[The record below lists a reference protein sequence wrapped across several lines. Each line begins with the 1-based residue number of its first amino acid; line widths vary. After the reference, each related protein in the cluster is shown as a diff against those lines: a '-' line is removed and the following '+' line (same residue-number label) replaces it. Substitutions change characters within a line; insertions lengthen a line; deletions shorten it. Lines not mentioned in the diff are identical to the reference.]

1 MKKIFDFIRV
11 HYREFFRGALFI
23 GAILLI
29 LFTLPRE
36 RKFKYEFQKGKAWMH
51 EDLVAPFDFPIY
63 KTDTELIAER
73 NSILNNLKPFFR
85 YDSSATEG
93 ALNQFK
99 EDLAKILE
107 DNNFKDQKEKNV
119 IDNTSKKIKEHIRIV
134 HLKGIL
140 QPKDYNELREQIF
153 SGITLLVNNQAYER
167 AFEEIYTV
175 NSAIEYLEEKHSS
188 ILANVN
194 NEASKKELERI
205 TFSNY
210 INPNLSYDKETT
222 QKVTEDMLKNLSQ
235 TKGLVYA
242 GERIISKGEIVNPEL
257 YQILFSLK
265 REFESRVTYSNDRN
279 FLIGGQ
285 ALIIVILFVV
295 LFLFLLNFRPE
306 ILQHDSKLIFIL
318 LLITSVTVVSSLL
331 LRREIVSIY
340 IIPFAIIPI
349 FIRTFYDSR
358 LALFI
363 HLVTVFLVGFFVPNS
378 FEFVFIH
385 FIAGV
390 VAIISMSNL
399 YRRGKLFLSV
409 GYVFL
414 SYVLVYMGIVTI
426 QEGSPLA
433 INPLNIAW
441 FAGNALL
448 LLASYQLIYLFEKIF
463 GFLSETTLMELSDTN
478 QNLLR
483 KLAEVAPGTFQH
495 SLQVANL
502 SESAIQKIGG
512 NALLVRAGA
521 LYHDIGKM
529 NNPYYFVENQS
540 PDFNPH
546 KGLDFE
552 ESAEIII
559 KHVTDGVQ
567 IAKKHNLPQQL
578 IDFIRTHH
586 GTTKVQYFYRLFKDK
601 FPEAK
606 EEFAT
611 FNYPGPKPFSRETA
625 VVMMADSVEAA
636 SRSLK
641 SITYET
647 IDNLVENIINY
658 QQIED
663 QFNDS
668 DITFKDITII
678 KSIFKKKLSNIYHAR
693 IEYPKTPEQ
702 E

>member
-1 MKKIFDFIRV
+1 MKRIFTFIRE
-11 HYREFFRGALFI
+11 HYREIFRAALFVV
-23 GAILLI
+23 AILLI

-36 RKFKYEFQKGKAWMH
+36 GKFKYEFQKGKAWMH

-63 KTDTELIAER
+63 KTDAELIAER

-85 YDSSATEG
+85 YDSSATQK
-93 ALNQFK
+93 AANQFNK
-99 EDLAKILE
+99 DIAKLFEEANI
-107 DNNFKDQKEKNV
+107 DNQKRKNV
-119 IDNTSKKIKEHIRIV
+119 LDSASQRINEHIRIV

-167 AFEEIYTV
+167 AFEEIHTV
-175 NSAIEYLEEKHSS
+175 NSAIEYLEGKQSN

-194 NEASKKELERI
+194 DEVARDELKKI

-210 INPNLSYDKETT
+210 INPNLNYDKETT

-242 GERIISKGEIVNPEL
+242 GERIISKGEIVNQEL

-265 REFESRVTYSNDRN
+265 REFESRVSYSDDRG

-318 LLITSVTVVSSLL
+318 LLITSITVVSSLL
-331 LRREIVSIY
+331 LRREVVSIY

-390 VAIISMSNL
+390 VAIISMSNI

-409 GYVFL
+409 GFIFL

-433 INPLNIAW
+433 INTLNIAW

-463 GFLSETTLMELSDTN
+463 GFLSDTTLMELSDTN
-478 QNLLR
+478 QDLLR

-540 PDFNPH
+540 PNFNPH
-546 KGLDFE
+546 KSLEFE

-606 EEFAT
+606 DEFSS
-611 FNYPGPKPFSRETA
+611 FSYPGPKPFSRETA

-647 IDNLVENIINY
+647 IDELVENIINY
-658 QQIED
+658 QQIEE

-693 IEYPKTPEQ
+693 IEYPEEKEK
-702 E
+702 

>member
-1 MKKIFDFIRV
+1 MKRIFTFIRE
-11 HYREFFRGALFI
+11 HYREIFRAALFVV
-23 GAILLI
+23 AILLI

-36 RKFKYEFQKGKAWMH
+36 GKFKYEFQKGKAWMH

-63 KTDTELIAER
+63 KTDAELIAER

-85 YDSSATEG
+85 YDSSATQKV
-93 ALNQFK
+93 ANQFNK
-99 EDLAKILE
+99 DIAKLFEEANI
-107 DNNFKDQKEKNV
+107 DNQKRKNV
-119 IDNTSKKIKEHIRIV
+119 LDSASQRINEHIRIV

-167 AFEEIYTV
+167 AFEEIHTV
-175 NSAIEYLEEKHSS
+175 NSAIEYLEGKQSN

-194 NEASKKELERI
+194 DEVARDELKKI

-210 INPNLSYDKETT
+210 INPNLNYDKETT

-242 GERIISKGEIVNPEL
+242 GERIISKGEIVNQEL

-265 REFESRVTYSNDRN
+265 REFESRVSYSDDRG

-318 LLITSVTVVSSLL
+318 LLITSITVVSSLL
-331 LRREIVSIY
+331 LRREVVSIY

-390 VAIISMSNL
+390 MAIISMSNI

-409 GYVFL
+409 GFIFL

-433 INPLNIAW
+433 INTLNIAW

-463 GFLSETTLMELSDTN
+463 GFLSDTTLMELSDTN
-478 QNLLR
+478 QDLLR

-540 PDFNPH
+540 PNFNPH
-546 KGLDFE
+546 KSLEFE

-606 EEFAT
+606 DEFSS
-611 FNYPGPKPFSRETA
+611 FSYPGPKPFSRETA

-647 IDNLVENIINY
+647 IDELVENIINY
-658 QQIED
+658 QQIEE

-693 IEYPKTPEQ
+693 IEYPEEKEK
-702 E
+702 

>member
-1 MKKIFDFIRV
+1 MKRIFTFIRE
-11 HYREFFRGALFI
+11 HYREIFRAALFVV
-23 GAILLI
+23 AILLI

-36 RKFKYEFQKGKAWMH
+36 GKFKYEFQKGKAWMH

-63 KTDTELIAER
+63 KTDAELIAER

-85 YDSSATEG
+85 YDSSATQK
-93 ALNQFK
+93 AANQFNK
-99 EDLAKILE
+99 DIAKLFE
-107 DNNFKDQKEKNV
+107 EAN
-119 IDNTSKKIKEHIRIV
+119 IDNQKRKNILDSASQRINEHIRIV

-167 AFEEIYTV
+167 AFEEIHTV
-175 NSAIEYLEEKHSS
+175 NSAIEYLEGKQSN

-194 NEASKKELERI
+194 DEVARDELKKI

-210 INPNLSYDKETT
+210 INPNLNYDKETT

-242 GERIISKGEIVNPEL
+242 GERIISKGEIVNQEL

-265 REFESRVTYSNDRN
+265 REFESRVSYSDDRG

-318 LLITSVTVVSSLL
+318 LLITSITVVSSLL
-331 LRREIVSIY
+331 LRREVVSIY

-390 VAIISMSNL
+390 MAIISMSNI

-409 GYVFL
+409 GFIFL

-433 INPLNIAW
+433 INTLNIAW

-463 GFLSETTLMELSDTN
+463 GFLSDTTLMELSDTN
-478 QNLLR
+478 QDLLR

-540 PDFNPH
+540 PNFNPH
-546 KGLDFE
+546 KSLEFE

-606 EEFAT
+606 DEFSS
-611 FNYPGPKPFSRETA
+611 FSYPGPKPFSRETA

-647 IDNLVENIINY
+647 IDELVENIINY
-658 QQIED
+658 QQIEE

-693 IEYPKTPEQ
+693 IEYPEEKEK
-702 E
+702 